1 MIQRAVLD
9 EGGGGGCGLTQSSAF
24 ISIPA
29 RFIGARYLRLFEQWR
44 ILTHRALA
52 PLRSAALIKLSYS
65 QLLTWSDG

>member
-9 EGGGGGCGLTQSSAF
+9 EGGGGGCGLTQSPAS

-44 ILTHRALA
+44 ILTQSARYLA
-52 PLRSAALIKLSYS
+52 QRSHTYLH
-65 QLLTWSDG
+65 LLPWNNG